1 MTRYSMICLALGAV
15 LGITGSLGASAADRP
30 DTVRTVFVVEG
41 MHCDGCSST
50 IRGTLERM
58 DGVIEASADHEKGS
72 AEVLYYPNKV
82 KPEQLE
88 EAIEKLGYTVT
99 AASTAAAEED
109 AARTHGG
116 VAATSSGQ
124 FPAWTVTTGAV

>member
-1 MTRYSMICLALGAV
+1 MTRYSMICMALGVV
-15 LGITGSLGASAADRP
+15 LGLTGPLGASAADRP

-50 IRGTLERM
+50 IKGTLERM

-72 AEVLYYPNKV
+72 AEVLYHPKKV

-99 AASTAAAEED
+99 AASTTAAEENVTR
-109 AARTHGG
+109 AHAGM
-116 VAATSSGQ
+116 AATSSGQ